1 MPEFLNVF
9 TIKIS
14 GTNVSEEFYNNV
26 EEVIVDTSLNMPG
39 MFSIRLRD
47 YELSW
52 VDDTMLDIGNQVEIG
67 VDLDI
72 NAGGGSNS
80 LIKGEITAL
89 EPHFSSD
96 GATLI
101 VVRGYEKSHRLHRGK
116 KSRSFKNITDSDLA
130 QKIAGEVGLSPEV
143 DLTSVTYDFVLQY
156 NQTNYEF
163 LMSRAERIGYKF
175 SAADGKLYF
184 KKGIANLGTGPEL
197 KYGEGLKTFEPRWT
211 AVHQTDEMKVTGWD
225 GKLKQ
230 PIVGQNTPIRSLNQG
245 GMTKTGGAQAQT
257 FGAAHAIIVDRPV
270 DSQEQAKSLAD
281 GLSTD
286 ISLAFVQ
293 AEGTCLGNPGVL
305 PGHTITITNV
315 GKRFSGKYFVTSATH
330 IYNSS
335 GYETNFSISGRNP
348 NTFMSLVAPHDGNNQ
363 EFGRV
368 NGLVIG
374 IVTNLNDPDNLG
386 RVKVKYP
393 WLTNDIESD
402 WMRIAVPMAGQG
414 RGMMI
419 LPEVDDEVLVAFE
432 HGDIHHPYIVGS
444 LWNNRDKPPLPSSQA
459 VESGKVNQRVFKTR
473 KGHTVTFNDKDGEEQ
488 ISVVSK
494 SGHKI
499 VLDDGGEKISI
510 MDNSGSN
517 SMIIDS
523 ASNSMKIKVGGD
535 FSVEATG
542 KITMKSTGAMNLEAT
557 GDAKMKGMNA
567 SVEGTTKS
575 ELKGLTVSVNGSTQA
590 ELKGGAM
597 VTVQG
602 GLVKIN

>member
-1 MPEFLNVF
+1 
-9 TIKIS
+9 
-14 GTNVSEEFYNNV
+14 
-26 EEVIVDTSLNMPG
+26 
-39 MFSIRLRD
+39 
-47 YELSW
+47 
-52 VDDTMLDIGNQVEIG
+52 
-67 VDLDI
+67 
-72 NAGGGSNS
+72 
-80 LIKGEITAL
+80 
-89 EPHFSSD
+89 
-96 GATLI
+96 
-101 VVRGYEKSHRLHRGK
+101 
-116 KSRSFKNITDSDLA
+116 
-130 QKIAGEVGLSPEV
+130 
-143 DLTSVTYDFVLQY
+143 
-156 NQTNYEF
+156 
-163 LMSRAERIGYKF
+163 
-175 SAADGKLYF
+175 
-184 KKGIANLGTGPEL
+184 
-197 KYGEGLKTFEPRWT
+197 
-211 AVHQTDEMKVTGWD
+211 
-225 GKLKQ
+225 
-230 PIVGQNTPIRSLNQG
+230 
-245 GMTKTGGAQAQT
+245 
-257 FGAAHAIIVDRPV
+257 
-270 DSQEQAKSLAD
+270 
-281 GLSTD
+281 
-286 ISLAFVQ
+286 
-293 AEGTCLGNPGVL
+293 
-305 PGHTITITNV
+305 
-315 GKRFSGKYFVTSATH
+315 
-330 IYNSS
+330 
-335 GYETNFSISGRNP
+335 
-348 NTFMSLVAPHDGNNQ
+348 
-363 EFGRV
+363 
-368 NGLVIG
+368 LVIG

-459 VESGKVNQRVFKTR
+459 VGSGKVNQRVFKTR
-473 KGHTVTFNDKDGEEQ
+473 TGHTVTFNDKDGEEL

-499 VLDDGGEKISI
+499 VLDDGGKKISI